1 MANACMQELQFTGY
15 VFPAIR
21 ELEQLT
27 EISKRRDLDIH
38 AYNRLCVY
46 EKNVHQEATQLSI

>member
-1 MANACMQELQFTGY
+1 MQELQFTGY

-38 AYNRLCVY
+38 AYNRWCVY
-46 EKNVHQEATQLSI
+46 EKNAHQEATQLSV